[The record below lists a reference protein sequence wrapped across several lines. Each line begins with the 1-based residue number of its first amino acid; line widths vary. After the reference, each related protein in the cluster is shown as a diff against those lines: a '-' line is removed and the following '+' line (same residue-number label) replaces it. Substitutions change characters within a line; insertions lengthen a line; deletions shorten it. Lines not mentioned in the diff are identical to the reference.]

1 MFSLKYAF
9 VCSWITVSNI
19 FEINGNNEIDLYL
32 NRLVSFFFLKMG
44 LSFEALQK
52 FGKVLK
58 VTERLQISLIDFDTI
73 STSSFKN
80 LPESLSLLPVFQIL
94 MFRTISKTPFS
105 DASIMWNDLSMI
117 NFEHYRF
124 ERYLLVALD
133 SFIKTDLANFGKM
146 FDIVFYQMLT
156 C

>member
-32 NRLVSFFFLKMG
+32 NGLVSIFLKMG
-44 LSFEALQK
+44 LSFEAFQK

-58 VTERLQISLIDFDTI
+58 VTERLQISLIDFGTI

-94 MFRTISKTPFS
+94 MFPFS

-124 ERYLLVALD
+124 ERYLLVALG
-133 SFIKTDLANFGKM
+133 SFIKTDLANFEKM

-156 C
+156 Y

>member
-32 NRLVSFFFLKMG
+32 NGLVSFFLKMG

-58 VTERLQISLIDFDTI
+58 VTERLQISLIDFGTI

-80 LPESLSLLPVFQIL
+80 LPERLSLLPVFQIL
-94 MFRTISKTPFS
+94 MFPFS

-124 ERYLLVALD
+124 ERYLLVALGN
-133 SFIKTDLANFGKM
+133 FIKTDLANFEKM

-156 C
+156 Y

>member
-1 MFSLKYAF
+1 
-9 VCSWITVSNI
+9 
-19 FEINGNNEIDLYL
+19 
-32 NRLVSFFFLKMG
+32 MG

-58 VTERLQISLIDFDTI
+58 VTERLQISLIDFGTI

-105 DASIMWNDLSMI
+105 DASIKWNDLSMI

>member
-32 NRLVSFFFLKMG
+32 NGLVSIFLKMG

-58 VTERLQISLIDFDTI
+58 VTERLQISLIDFGTI

-80 LPESLSLLPVFQIL
+80 LPESLSLLLVFQIL
-94 MFRTISKTPFS
+94 MFPFS

-124 ERYLLVALD
+124 ERYLLVALG
-133 SFIKTDLANFGKM
+133 SFIKTDLANFEKM

-156 C
+156 Y

>member
-32 NRLVSFFFLKMG
+32 NVLVSFFLKMG

-58 VTERLQISLIDFDTI
+58 VTERLQISLIDFGTI

-80 LPESLSLLPVFQIL
+80 LPERLSLLPVFQIL
-94 MFRTISKTPFS
+94 MFPFS

-124 ERYLLVALD
+124 ERYLLVALGN
-133 SFIKTDLANFGKM
+133 FIKTDLANFEKM

-156 C
+156 Y

>member
-32 NRLVSFFFLKMG
+32 NGLVSIFLKMG

-58 VTERLQISLIDFDTI
+58 VTERLQISLIDFGTI

-94 MFRTISKTPFS
+94 MFPFS

-124 ERYLLVALD
+124 ERYLLVALG
-133 SFIKTDLANFGKM
+133 SFIKTDLANFEKM

-156 C
+156 Y

>member
-32 NRLVSFFFLKMG
+32 NGLVSFFLKMG

-58 VTERLQISLIDFDTI
+58 VTERLQISLIDFGTI

-80 LPESLSLLPVFQIL
+80 LPESLSLLLVFQIL
-94 MFRTISKTPFS
+94 MFPFS

-124 ERYLLVALD
+124 ERYLLVALGN
-133 SFIKTDLANFGKM
+133 FIKTDLANFEKM

-156 C
+156 Y